1 MAKVWIVSVDNSI
14 APLVELGRG
23 FGGELQ
29 GVSLGAQLSGVDAL
43 TTIEVSEN
51 VPGEAYAPAVA
62 SAVAAEPGDVVLVAN
77 RPLER
82 VFAGA
87 IAAATSAAV
96 LRSVSSLKP
105 GLVEAGRFGGISV
118 EEYQFTAPVVILVE
132 PGAQAEGE
140 APVAASVAGQAYDA
154 TVVSVDASGAASANL
169 ASAKRIVAIGRGLKA
184 GKDLGMVRE
193 LAEAL
198 GAELACSRPL
208 AEGTGW
214 VERDRYVGVSGAN
227 VSPDLY
233 VAAGISGQVQHT
245 AGMSSSKV
253 IVAVNTDDKA
263 PIFEIADYGIVG
275 DIYEVLPALAAAAK

>member
-23 FGGELQ
+23 FGGELH
-29 GVSLGAQLSGVDAL
+29 GVSLGESLHGVDAL
-43 TTIEVSEN
+43 TTIDVTEG
-51 VPGEAYAPAVA
+51 VPGEAYAPVVA
-62 SAVAAEPGDVVLVAN
+62 SAVQAQPGDVVLVAN

-87 IAAATSAAV
+87 IAAAAGAGV
-96 LRSVSSLKP
+96 VRSVSSLKP
-105 GLVEAGRFGGISV
+105 GLAEVGRFGGISV
-118 EEYQFTAPVVILVE
+118 EDYEFTAPLVILVD
-132 PGAQAEGE
+132 PGAAAEGE
-140 APVAASVAGQAYDA
+140 SPAAASATGEPYAASVS
-154 TVVSVDASGAASANL
+154 SVEASGTASANL
-169 ASAKRIVAIGRGLKA
+169 ASAKRIVSIGRGLKTA
-184 GKDLGMVRE
+184 EDLAMVRE
-193 LAEAL
+193 LADTL

-214 VERDRYVGVSGAN
+214 VARDRYVGVSGAN

-233 VAAGISGQVQHT
+233 LAAGISGQVQHT

-253 IVAVNTDDKA
+253 IVAINTDDKA

-275 DIYEVLPALAAAAK
+275 DIYEVLPALNAAAK